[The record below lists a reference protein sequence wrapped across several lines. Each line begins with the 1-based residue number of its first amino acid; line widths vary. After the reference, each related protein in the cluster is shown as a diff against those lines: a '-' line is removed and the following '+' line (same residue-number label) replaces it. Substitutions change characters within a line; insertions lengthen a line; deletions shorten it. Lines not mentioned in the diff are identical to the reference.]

1 MNNTLS
7 FCSQYFFMKRFSL
20 FIAFSAGVIL
30 TFVLTAFTKHHP
42 QEGYILEREKDIAVN
57 EKGPHDGGGESIA
70 YSFFSRINDFKL
82 VFRKRTLKPGS
93 SIGYHLQEKD
103 EIYYI
108 VSGTGEMTI
117 NGKSFPVSAGDAV
130 LTRPG
135 NSHGLKPTGNSE
147 LSLMINYEK

>member
-1 MNNTLS
+1 
-7 FCSQYFFMKRFSL
+7 MKCFKL
-20 FIAFSAGVIL
+20 IAAFSAGVIL
-30 TFVLTAFTKHHP
+30 TLLLTAFTRHKQ
-42 QEGYILEREKDIAVN
+42 QEGYILEREKEIAVN
-57 EKGPHDGGGESIA
+57 EKGPHDGGGETIA
-70 YSFFSRINDFKL
+70 YPFFSRANDFKL

-117 NGKSFPVSAGDAV
+117 NGKSFTVSAGDAV

-147 LSLMINYEK
+147 LSLIINYEK

>member
-1 MNNTLS
+1 MNRLHVIS
-7 FCSQYFFMKRFSL
+7 AFC
-20 FIAFSAGVIL
+20 AGVTL
-30 TFVLTAFTKHHP
+30 TLFLTAFTKHKQ
-42 QEGYILEREKDIAVN
+42 QEGYVLEREKDIAVN

-70 YSFFSRINDFKL
+70 YSFFSKVNDFKL

-130 LTRPG
+130 LTHPG
-135 NSHGLKPTGNSE
+135 NSHGLKPTGNAE